1 MVTNMI
7 KLKNGIK
14 ILFIKNNQKYINIDF
29 AYQVGNKNENE
40 NQHGFAHLLEH
51 LFLRST
57 KNKKYS
63 TIINELEQ
71 YGSQINA
78 CTKQEFTHFFMD
90 CLTNNFKN
98 SFNLFLKLITNDFY
112 DIEEYVKAVKIVN
125 EEVEL
130 YRKSAIDILKDTLNK
145 NIYSCGMKN
154 SVTDRKFENAPNISN
169 VIEFKNKHYCNNTLT
184 VTISGKIS
192 HAIKK
197 YIINK
202 LTLMK
207 SADCT
212 IDTTFPQFKEI
223 SLLPSEVAT
232 GKQFIVGKRYI
243 YPTNTFEDFLKLKIL
258 GKLLGGSI
266 SSRLFTD
273 LRETRGLVYSVYS
286 YSDMFTNHSTLTVIV
301 YVGSDKYK
309 ETIFLLESNLSKNKL
324 LAINSREFNKAKTL
338 LSLNF
343 AKEFSTN
350 NTLSQFVSECY
361 AVYSLQLDYK
371 KLVKIIKNISY
382 NEFIDF
388 CKSLNSD
395 WYNSIVQY

>member
-223 SLLPSEVAT
+223 SLLPSEVA
-232 GKQFIVGKRYI
+232 KQGLYI
-243 YPTNTFEDFLKLKIL
+243 TNLAKCTQDDARPLPDKVFKEY
-258 GKLLGGSI
+258 
-266 SSRLFTD
+266 RD
-273 LRETRGLVYSVYS
+273 L
-286 YSDMFTNHSTLTVIV
+286 
-301 YVGSDKYK
+301 
-309 ETIFLLESNLSKNKL
+309 LLEEIKMVNPKKIILFGNQVSSIVLNKKV
-324 LAINSREFNKAKTL
+324 S
-338 LSLNF
+338 
-343 AKEFSTN
+343 
-350 NTLSQFVSECY
+350 VSEY
-361 AVYSLQLDYK
+361 RKISEDLVIENKIFKFYPVYYPVGNGFFNAPKAIEDLKY
-371 KLVKIIKNISY
+371 IIEN
-382 NEFIDF
+382 
-388 CKSLNSD
+388 
-395 WYNSIVQY
+395 